1 MNFIPIILVLALL
14 FGGEKITQI
23 KDFLSKIDFASFAP
37 ILTTLGVKK
46 EFVDYLSSEEFSETL
61 SGDFDL
67 KKLIPLLTSLFSS
80 THTDDKDKSQSQSDT
95 DYVKPIKDV
104 APSDVEDSINSF
116 FS

>member
-67 KKLIPLLTSLFSS
+67 KKLLPLLTSLFSPNK
-80 THTDDKDKSQSQSDT
+80 TDDKSNGQSPPNT
-95 DYVKPIKDV
+95 DYIKPIKDV